1 MVFCQ
6 SVSYNETKPFLG
18 KEKCGMKKAF
28 AAGIV
33 LAGIEGIIGFILRDS
48 MSFQSIFGTGAIIF
62 IAISIITSGLAV
74 SGMQQRANYHSETK
88 EGRDARFKIALTF
101 LGIAVPTIIC
111 YLIFFLI

>member
-1 MVFCQ
+1 
-6 SVSYNETKPFLG
+6 
-18 KEKCGMKKAF
+18 MKKAF

-74 SGMQQRANYHSETK
+74 SGMQQRANYHSETM
-88 EGRDARFKIALTF
+88 RFKIALTF

>member
-1 MVFCQ
+1 
-6 SVSYNETKPFLG
+6 
-18 KEKCGMKKAF
+18 MKKAF

-74 SGMQQRANYHSETK
+74 GGMQQRANYHSETK